1 MAHPNNIPTADLGE
15 LLRSQQRLLE
25 AFARTGR
32 IVAEAARGCA
42 ERQAELTR
50 AALHDLL
57 GAHPLAGGVP
67 STDALQERVGRMAVL
82 LERIGEE
89 VGHMQRIV
97 VEAQQAVLAELGRAF
112 EVAPT
117 ASCESAAPE
126 PTRSAAAS
134 TPAPSDPAPSDPAPS
149 APASEPSADGPR
161 PRRSRKI
168 AVEG

>member
-1 MAHPNNIPTADLGE
+1 MTDPINTPTADLGE
-15 LLRSQQRLLE
+15 LLRTQQRLLE

-50 AALHDLL
+50 AALHDFL
-57 GAHPLAGGVP
+57 GAAPLTGGMP
-67 STDALQERVGRMAVL
+67 SHDALQERVGRMAAL
-82 LERIGEE
+82 LERIGQE

-112 EVAPT
+112 EAAPA
-117 ASCESAAPE
+117 ASCEPAAPE
-126 PTRSAAAS
+126 PASAADSS
-134 TPAPSDPAPSDPAPS
+134 TPASSDPAPSDPAPE
-149 APASEPSADGPR
+149 AAAEGHR

-168 AVEG
+168 PVEG